1 MSRQPKES
9 DMRIFNPTDVI
20 IDVHGWFRAATER
33 RELLAMDD
41 RMLRD
46 MGITRVDA
54 VRIANEP
61 RPHIVAV
68 RRTPPEHPVPIDR
81 AVIEA
86 HMARAQRLRS
96 EAFANAFATLLRRLR
111 PQPKARIR
119 KLAPVA
125 R

>member
-1 MSRQPKES
+1 
-9 DMRIFNPTDVI
+9 MRISNPMAPL
-20 IDVHGWFRAATER
+20 IDVNGWFKAATER

-46 MGITRVDA
+46 IGITRTDA
-54 VRIANEP
+54 VRI
-61 RPHIVAV
+61 VD
-68 RRTPPEHPVPIDR
+68 EHPSRLIALRKPSPPRLEPLDR
-81 AVIEA
+81 AVINA
-86 HMARAQRLRS
+86 HIARAHRLRN
-96 EAFANAFATLLRRLR
+96 EAYRRAFAALWRWLR

>member
-1 MSRQPKES
+1 
-9 DMRIFNPTDVI
+9 MRISNPTTPF
-20 IDVHGWFRAATER
+20 IDVHGWYQAATER

-46 MGITRVDA
+46 IGITRVDA
-54 VRIANEP
+54 ERIADEHRP
-61 RPHIVAV
+61 RVLT
-68 RRTPPEHPVPIDR
+68 RRAASSPRIDR
-81 AVIEA
+81 AVIDA
-86 HMARAQRLRS
+86 HIARAHRLRN
-96 EAFANAFATLLRRLR
+96 EAYRRAFAALWQWLR